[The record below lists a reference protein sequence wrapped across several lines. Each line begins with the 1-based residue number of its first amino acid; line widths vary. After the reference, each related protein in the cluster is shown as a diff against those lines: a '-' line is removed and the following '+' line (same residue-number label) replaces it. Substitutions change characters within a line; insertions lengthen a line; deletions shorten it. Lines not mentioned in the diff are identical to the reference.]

1 MPLIDGKYEILAE
14 RALGEG
20 VVRFDATTADGQPVR
35 VVWYELSPSDEAA
48 FERYRR
54 ALRRLARDGLVDVVD
69 VVSRPGARYVAWRSE
84 VSGSGEAGPD
94 ATLAARLR
102 EVGFAPERA
111 RVRTGP
117 RGPIVSDLP
126 FGAVSVVEPSPS
138 TDAAPPTARGRRALP
153 VLGDAALSWLLAGV
167 LALTATGL
175 LAAGFALRSNDALV
189 QVPDATGADAATV
202 AERLVASG
210 LRVEAVPRASEEP
223 SGTVLSLDP
232 DVGTALRPGRTVR
245 LTYAVA
251 PGRVAPATVPTLLG
265 QPLATAE
272 ERLAAAALDLGR
284 VVRVHEQAPA
294 DVVLAQSEPSGSV
307 VGVGAAVDLLV
318 SLGPPRATTFVPDL
332 VGLHEDDARAL
343 AQVAGIANGAVVVER
358 VEATGAAPGTV
369 VSQSLAPYR
378 RVPLEGSV
386 LRLLVAVG
394 AAGAGA
400 EAAEVLGLPNL
411 SGMAEVT
418 ARVLASGFDVRVQY
432 VEDGML
438 PDGVVRQSLPP
449 GALPS
454 DGALTLTINVRPVP
468 IPVPDVRASV
478 RQPSLREVP
487 YLWLIEPGIPTQ
499 TAEVTAVTLEG
510 VRSVVR
516 TVQVRGGER
525 VEGTWLTTY
534 PGPVRLE
541 LTLNGEPYGGTQLV
555 N

>member
-1 MPLIDGKYEILAE
+1 ML
-14 RALGEG
+14 
-20 VVRFDATTADGQPVR
+20 
-35 VVWYELSPSDEAA
+35 WYELTPSDEAA

-84 VSGSGEAGPD
+84 VGGAGEHGPD
-94 ATLAARLR
+94 PALAARLR

-111 RVRTGP
+111 RVRNGP
-117 RGPIVSDLP
+117 RGPVVSDLP
-126 FGAVSVVEPSPS
+126 FGAGSVVEPSPS
-138 TDAAPPTARGRRALP
+138 SDAAPAAPRARRGLPT
-153 VLGDAALSWLLAGV
+153 LGDAALSWLVAGLLAV
-167 LALTATGL
+167 TATGL
-175 LAAGFALRSNDALV
+175 VALGFALRSNDRLV
-189 QVPDATGADAATV
+189 QVPDAAGADAVTV

-223 SGTVLSLDP
+223 SGTVLALDP

-251 PGRVAPATVPTLLG
+251 PGRVAPATVPSLLG
-265 QPLATAE
+265 QTLATAQ
-272 ERLAAAALDLGR
+272 ERLAAASLELGR

-294 DVVLAQSEPSGSV
+294 DVVLAQSEPSGRV
-307 VGVGAAVDLLV
+307 VGVGAPVDVLV
-318 SLGPPRATTFVPDL
+318 SLGPPQTTTFVPDL
-332 VGLHEDDARAL
+332 IGLREDDARAL
-343 AQVAGIANGAVVVER
+343 AQVAGLTNGAVVTER

-378 RVPLEGSV
+378 RVPLQGTV
-386 LRLLVAVG
+386 LRLLIAEG
-394 AAGAGA
+394 AAKAGAGA
-400 EAAEVLGLPNL
+400 GEALGLPNL

-418 ARVLASGFDVRVQY
+418 ARALASGFDVRVEY

-449 GALPS
+449 GASAS

-468 IPVPDVRASV
+468 IPVPSVLAVV

-487 YLWLIEPGIPTQ
+487 YLWLIEPGIPLQ

-534 PGPVRLE
+534 PGPVRFE

>member
-1 MPLIDGKYEILAE
+1 MPLLDGKYEILAE

-35 VVWYELSPSDEAA
+35 VVWYELDPSDEGA

-54 ALRRLARDGLVDVVD
+54 ALRRLARDGLADVVD

-84 VSGSGEAGPD
+84 PPGGGPEGEGRAD

-111 RVRTGP
+111 RVRSGT
-117 RGPIVSDLP
+117 RGAVVCDLP
-126 FGAVSVVEPSPS
+126 FGPGGVVEPSPS
-138 TDAAPPTARGRRALP
+138 AAAAPAPARPRRGRP
-153 VLGDAALSWLLAGV
+153 VLGDVAFSWVLAGI
-167 LALTATGL
+167 LTVTAAGL
-175 LAAGFALRSNDALV
+175 VAGGFALRSNDALV
-189 QVPDATGADAATV
+189 QVPDAQGADAATV

-223 SGTVLSLDP
+223 SGTVLALDP

-251 PGRVAPATVPTLLG
+251 PGRVAPATVPALLG
-265 QPLATAE
+265 QTLATAE
-272 ERLAAAALDLGR
+272 ARLAAASLEVGR
-284 VVRVHEQAPA
+284 VVRVHEQAPP

-318 SLGPPRATTFVPDL
+318 SLGPPRATTFLPDL
-332 VGLHEDDARAL
+332 VGLDEEDARAL
-343 AQVAGIANGAVVVER
+343 ALVAGIANGAVVVER
-358 VEATGAAPGTV
+358 VAAAGAAPGTV
-369 VSQSLAPYR
+369 VGQSLAPYR
-378 RVPLEGSV
+378 RVALDGAV
-386 LRLLVAVG
+386 LRLLVAEGPVDG
-394 AAGAGA
+394 G
-400 EAAEVLGLPNL
+400 EVLGLPNL
-411 SGMAEVT
+411 SGMDEVT
-418 ARVLASGFDVRVQY
+418 VRALASGFDVRVAY
-432 VEDGML
+432 VEDGTL
-438 PDGVVRQSLPP
+438 PDGVVRQSLAP
-449 GALPS
+449 GAVPS
-454 DGALTLTINVRPVP
+454 DGALTLTINVRPQP
-468 IPVPDVRASV
+468 IPVPTVHAVV

-487 YLWLIEPGIPTQ
+487 YLWFIEPGIPVQ

-525 VEGTWLTTY
+525 LEGTWLTTY

-541 LTLNGEPYGGTQLV
+541 LTLNGEPYGGTLLV